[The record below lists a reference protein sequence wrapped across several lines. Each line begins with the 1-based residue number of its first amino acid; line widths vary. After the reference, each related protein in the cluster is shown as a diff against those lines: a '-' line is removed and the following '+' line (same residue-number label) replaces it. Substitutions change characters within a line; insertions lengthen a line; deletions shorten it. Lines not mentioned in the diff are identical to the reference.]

1 MVDIAS
7 SALNQI
13 HWLGH
18 ASFLIAGR
26 RTIYIDPYQI
36 QFAGEVG
43 DMILITHEH
52 SDHCSPDDVKWL
64 RKGETVIVAPP
75 SCVSQFK
82 GDVRP
87 VKAGDVLTIKGVT
100 IEVVPAYNVNK
111 TFHPKEAGG
120 VGYIVTTVEGMRIY
134 HAGDTDWI
142 PEMAQVKAD
151 VALLPVGGKYT
162 MDAAEAAQ
170 AANQIKP
177 KLAIPMHWGTLIGS
191 RQDADKFRQLSSV
204 QVKILRPER

>member
-7 SALNQI
+7 SALSQI

-18 ASFLIAGR
+18 ASFLISGR

-43 DMILITHEH
+43 DMILITHDH
-52 SDHCSPDDVKWL
+52 HDHCSPDDVKWL
-64 RKGETVIVAPP
+64 RKGETVIVVPP
-75 SCVSQFK
+75 SCVGQFK
-82 GDVRP
+82 GDVRA
-87 VKAGDVLTIKGVT
+87 VKPGDVLNIKGVT

-111 TFHPKEAGG
+111 AFHPKEAGG

-134 HAGDTDWI
+134 HAGDTDLI

-162 MDAAEAAQ
+162 MDAAEAAE
-170 AANQIKP
+170 AANLIKP
-177 KLAIPMHWGTLIGS
+177 KLAIPMHWGTLVGS
-191 RQDADKFRQLSSV
+191 RQDADKFRQLSTV
-204 QVKILRPER
+204 AVKILKAEK

>member
-1 MVDIAS
+1 MSDIAS
-7 SALNQI
+7 TAPKQI
-13 HWLGH
+13 HWLGQ
-18 ASFLIAGR
+18 AAFLITGR

-36 QFAGEVG
+36 HFAGEVG
-43 DMILITHEH
+43 DMILITHDH
-52 SDHCSPDDVKWL
+52 PDHCSPEDVKWL
-64 RKGETVIVAPP
+64 RKGDTVIVAPP
-75 SCVSQFK
+75 ACASQFK

-87 VKAGDVLTIKGVT
+87 VKPGDTLTIKGVT

-111 TFHPKEAGG
+111 PFHPREAGG

-151 VALLPVGGKYT
+151 VALLPVGGTYT

-177 KLAIPMHWGTLIGS
+177 KLAIPMHWGTLVGS
-191 RQDADKFRQLSSV
+191 RQDADKFRELSNV
-204 QVKILRPER
+204 EVKILKAER